1 MLVEERRQKLSDL
14 VRRRG
19 YVSLPDLAATTGV
32 SESTVRRDLDVLHES
47 GVLRRTRGGAMAMAM
62 AMAAGAP
69 VVAETSSFA
78 TGAGREPPPPL
89 PAFEERAARQMAEK
103 RLIGRRTAELVGDGE
118 TVLLDGGTTTLEV
131 ARCLVGRSLQVVTNS
146 LPIANLLGSSQEI
159 DLVMLGGFVYPK
171 TGVALGSM
179 TQAALECIHVNH
191 LVMGVSGLNAR
202 GLFNG
207 NMLLVETER
216 AMMAAADCT
225 TVVADHTKFGRQALS
240 FLADWSAVHRLVA
253 DDGVSPEQWAM
264 VGSAV
269 ETFRA
274 GDAGSAVVGEA
285 TSSRTDFA

>member
-47 GVLRRTRGGAMAMAM
+47 GVLRRTRGGAMAM

-253 DDGVSPEQWAM
+253 DDAVSPEQWAM
-264 VGSAV
+264 VGSEV
-269 ETFRA
+269 ETFLA
-274 GDAGSAVVGEA
+274 GTPIDGEP